1 MSSIFKQSIF
11 SFRKLKGIGL
21 ASVILGALLVAG
33 PVHADSTTWDN
44 GETSI
49 TVYDGHAKS
58 FTNGKTAKEL
68 YDEKQ
73 YCEQPYEDNDS
84 KQQKLYPYENK
95 PVNQD
100 GEKISPS
107 QIVASEYLEDY
118 QKRCRQNW
126 KRNRRQSSRPQSYD
140 IDMEMA
146 DCYFGYSAED
156 FC

>member
-1 MSSIFKQSIF
+1 M
-11 SFRKLKGIGL
+11 
-21 ASVILGALLVAG
+21 
-33 PVHADSTTWDN
+33 
-44 GETSI
+44 
-49 TVYDGHAKS
+49 
-58 FTNGKTAKEL
+58 
-68 YDEKQ
+68 
-73 YCEQPYEDNDS
+73 
-84 KQQKLYPYENK
+84 YPYENK